1 MILGLRAIL
10 PDCIEN
16 QIIDFKNNIFKNGL
30 LDGLKS
36 VFENVVDIGKNILR
50 MNNIS
55 VPDKIVN
62 IKDSILNS
70 DFINTIGK
78 ELGKSLDSL
87 INLKDSNNDIYNI
100 INDNK
105 EIIISNFKSNL
116 NEEFKFQNKLFY
128 NINNEISNWKE
139 NLSNENYEGMEK
151 SFKLIQQ
158 YNSKI
163 MPIDNIVKDIN
174 YIESIHK
181 LLANNNSISS
191 EELELAQKLV

>member
-36 VFENVVDIGKNILR
+36 VFENVVDIGKNILG

-55 VPDKIVN
+55 IPDKIVN

-70 DFINTIGK
+70 DLINTIGQ

-163 MPIDNIVKDIN
+163 IPIDNIVKDIN